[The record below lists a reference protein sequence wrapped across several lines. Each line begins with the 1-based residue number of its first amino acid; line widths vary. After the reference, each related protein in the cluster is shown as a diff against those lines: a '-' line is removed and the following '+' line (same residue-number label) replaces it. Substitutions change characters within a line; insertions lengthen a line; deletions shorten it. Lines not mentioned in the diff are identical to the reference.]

1 MPQKQWSEKR
11 ERQYQH
17 IKDSER
23 KQGKSEDRAEEIAA
37 RTVNKV
43 RAQQGEAKQSSRT
56 STEDMAPSRRGGQR
70 SHGGAQGRTRA
81 QLYEEARRKNIQ
93 GRSKMNK
100 DQLEQALQA

>member
-70 SHGGAQGRTRA
+70 SHSGAQGRTRA
-81 QLYEEARRKNIQ
+81 QLYEEARRKNLQ
-93 GRSKMNK
+93 GRSRMNK
-100 DQLEQALQA
+100 AQLEQALQA

>member
-43 RAQQGEAKQSSRT
+43 RAQKGESKQSSRT

-70 SHGGAQGRTRA
+70 SHSGAQGRTRA
-81 QLYEEARRKNIQ
+81 QLYKEAGRKNME
-93 GRSKMNK
+93 GRSRMNK
-100 DQLEQALQA
+100 DQLEQALQH